1 MEEWHRGMS
10 FACFAG
16 LDIRLRE
23 SGRRSSTY
31 PHKHRGSPP
40 QRFSIGAAVPPLW
53 VERARVAREFCTG
66 GGCYPRPNRGS
77 GTRRSLGRLGS
88 CIVAPPLTG
97 GLCGLAL
104 FLRDCGKKVIVGEED
119 AGHVAQQLL
128 LPMFLSEPG
137 GVSGRRRIGIHAT
150 RFPETPPETFGGF
163 FVDMFPGSKGHRVFP
178 RGGLFCR
185 EWAGPVAEG
194 PETQDEVFEPCGSMK
209 SGGFGD
215 DSTDGHV
222 LLLLLLLHGYA

>member
-1 MEEWHRGMS
+1 MS

-31 PHKHRGSPP
+31 PRKHRGSPP
-40 QRFSIGAAVPPLW
+40 QWFSIGPAVPQLW

-66 GGCYPRPNRGS
+66 RGCYPRPNRGS
-77 GTRRSLGRLGS
+77 GTGRSRGRLGS
-88 CIVAPPLTG
+88 CIVSPPLTG
-97 GLCGLAL
+97 GLWALAL
-104 FLRDCGKKVIVGEED
+104 FLRGCGKKVTVGKED
-119 AGHVAQQLL
+119 AGHVAQQLS

-163 FVDMFPGSKGHRVFP
+163 FVDIVSRIKRPPGFP
-178 RGGLFCR
+178 RGFFL
-185 EWAGPVAEG
+185 
-194 PETQDEVFEPCGSMK
+194 
-209 SGGFGD
+209 
-215 DSTDGHV
+215 
-222 LLLLLLLHGYA
+222 

>member
-1 MEEWHRGMS
+1 MSGPLRTWTSEAPRAASRVNTRRPLQGAWYSHRVHFQTRGSTLEEWQRGMS
-10 FACFAG
+10 FACLVG
-16 LDIRLRE
+16 LDSRLRE

-66 GGCYPRPNRGS
+66 GGCYLRPNRGS

-88 CIVAPPLTG
+88 CIIAPPLTG
-97 GLCGLAL
+97 GLWGLAL
-104 FLRDCGKKVIVGEED
+104 FLRGCGKKVIVGEED

-178 RGGLFCR
+178 RGPFL
-185 EWAGPVAEG
+185 
-194 PETQDEVFEPCGSMK
+194 
-209 SGGFGD
+209 
-215 DSTDGHV
+215 
-222 LLLLLLLHGYA
+222 